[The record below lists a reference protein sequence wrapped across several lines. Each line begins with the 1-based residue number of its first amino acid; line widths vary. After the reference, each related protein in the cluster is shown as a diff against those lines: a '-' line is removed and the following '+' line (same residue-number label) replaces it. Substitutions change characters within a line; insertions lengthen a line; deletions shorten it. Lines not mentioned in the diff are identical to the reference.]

1 MANLLGTWNPV
12 NLSGN
17 DGSGYANA
25 ALRATAFAGNAFNN
39 AINTI
44 KSNMESSANN
54 EAIKAYNAALAQGM
68 TPDQARAS
76 ALQNASVFTS
86 ASTLNDIMRN
96 ARNDIDTQIQQNIEH
111 RTALDWQGQNDAA
124 AINNQAAIAF
134 RMRDTKAFNDI
145 MANSKNLDPVAQKNL
160 KFEDL
165 VQQNLSDAN
174 KKQDLAKG
182 ALDMANTRQAM
193 AERAEDRRYQLEA
206 APTNA
211 MLLEAYLKRDSVLY
225 NQALDRINSLSDGAK
240 QYINAKDLAEQ
251 AAQDA
256 ANQASLEST
265 KLGNRAQ
272 VRAEAEA
279 DRNQTDR
286 SFLEEYTKLR
296 DESGL
301 NLNDPVNQPELMDLA
316 YKAGQTVGIPKEE
329 IGNTIARLKLKQPES
344 IPHLSQAVVDT
355 NAKRKGAEE
364 YTKDTSAVDTAY
376 TTDMTN
382 AAQRATTIHNDDGTT
397 TPIYSMSAVND
408 GLSPVT
414 KTDIWHKRVDNILDA
429 FNVTLS
435 STQRA
440 KLNNAKT
447 AQEFDSIIKK
457 DIIPSLEDDIS
468 RVDPTTGVST
478 SSVQMSQAD
487 LDTLKTLKF
496 TDTGSGISL
505 DKNSTGFSKHNVLGS
520 NIWNKLVQ
528 NNDTAET
535 TYKAQSKDAKILALP
550 STIAKLAQSEEG
562 LNKLPT
568 LVNTPAYKQGQ
579 YNAKQQINK
588 LRLVGDLGKL
598 NKVIQDQPWT
608 DGSSYKIIKDYLA
621 DGNRTGITFNDY
633 LKEDDISQK
642 KATNIIN
649 KAFKKIKQEKPN
661 YDTDEILTAM
671 VDVIDKKGSIKALEG
686 IIEDTSSALDTSLT
700 VVHEHKVNYPA
711 KLKEYTRLNR
721 DLATYDLINQYN
733 NNKAKAKSKNAKVF
747 AKQALQSGLNNLYN
761 TPIY

>member
-12 NLSGN
+12 NPSGN
-17 DGSGYANA
+17 DGSGYADA

-76 ALQNASVFTS
+76 ALQNASAFTS

-182 ALDMANTRQAM
+182 ALDMANTRQSM
-193 AERAEDRRYQLEA
+193 AERAEDRRYRLEA

-211 MLLEAYLKRDSVLY
+211 MLLEAYLKRDPVLY

-240 QYINAKDLAEQ
+240 QYVNAKDLAEQ

-272 VRAEAEA
+272 VRAETEA
-279 DRNQTDR
+279 DRNQTDK

-457 DIIPSLEDDIS
+457 DIIPSLENDIS
-468 RVDPTTGVST
+468 HVDPTTGVST

-505 DKNSTGFSKHNVLGS
+505 DKNSTGFSKHNALGS

-686 IIEDTSSALDTSLT
+686 IIEDTSSTLDTSLT

-733 NNKAKAKSKNAKVF
+733 NSKAKAKSKNAKVF